1 MQVPNAMNDK
11 QTSKAYEMI
20 KQAMGSSHKEGVS
33 NYANFSNIFSL
44 SGPSKSKSFQQAVDS
59 RKQ

>member
-20 KQAMGSSHKEGVS
+20 KQAMGSSNKEGAS
-33 NYANFSNIFSL
+33 DYAHFSNIFSL
-44 SGPSKSKSFQQAVDS
+44 SGPSKSKSLQQAVDS